1 MTIYAVTC
9 QHPGCAT
16 SEQPSPAWGGTL
28 LCGLHLRGLQ
38 ADVGDIER
46 VTALD
51 VDWHDDLLVATG
63 SPGVTR
69 TVPDSRPPI
78 RVAALID
85 GATAEAILGWAADVA
100 CVQRRL
106 WLAEAGRLLAVNV
119 MALASHPVVD
129 VIALELRDAADHC
142 RAAVPDDRWHTE
154 EQDRKVA
161 PLGRCPQPDP
171 LRQRPSCGGPLRWR
185 TPAWTSEPDL
195 VAIELECSRCADVWG
210 MADLP
215 HLLRVVAPKRRF
227 PVPRAWVCARYA
239 LAPGTLRQW
248 VWRGQVRTY
257 SDEQVDLLDVLS
269 KISDTPDA
277 EPA

>member
-1 MTIYAVTC
+1 VSALTC
-9 QHPGCAT
+9 RHPKCD
-16 SEQPSPAWGGTL
+16 PNPAPTVL
-28 LCGLHLRGLQ
+28 DTDLCGLHLRGLL

-46 VTALD
+46 TTALD
-51 VDWHDDLLVATG
+51 YDHHDDLLVATG
-63 SPGVTR
+63 GSGGTR
-69 TVPDSRPPI
+69 TVPASRPPI

-85 GATAEAILGWAADVA
+85 GATAEAILGWAAVA
-100 CVQRRL
+100 SGASRRL

-119 MALASHPVVD
+119 MALASHDAVD

-171 LRQRPSCGGPLRWR
+171 RGERPSCGGPLRWH

-195 VAIELECSRCADVWG
+195 VAIELECSRCKDVWG
-210 MADLP
+210 MSDLP
-215 HLLRVVAPKRRF
+215 HLLRVVHPQKRF
-227 PVPRAWVCARYA
+227 PVPRGWVCARYA

-257 SDEQVDLLDVLS
+257 SDEQVDLLDVLA